1 MGAGARG
8 AGGKSDLSPTEA
20 TPRTITAGLA
30 DTRSFALHPPRGE
43 LAVGRVTEAMIWYV
57 TADREAC
64 GSSVGG
70 SWSSPRT
77 RIPERF
83 MDVLRPLVARLFLVR
98 HIRPRG
104 ADGCR
109 DETSQTL
116 QRSL

>member
-1 MGAGARG
+1 
-8 AGGKSDLSPTEA
+8 
-20 TPRTITAGLA
+20 
-30 DTRSFALHPPRGE
+30 
-43 LAVGRVTEAMIWYV
+43 MIWYV
-57 TADREAC
+57 TADGEAC

-77 RIPERF
+77 RVPERF
-83 MDVLRPLVARLFLVR
+83 MDVLRPFTLYFLASSSFG
-98 HIRPRG
+98 IRPRG